1 MGCHDGNS
9 GSAVDD
15 MIARSDEDDA
25 PAELVGMEEAQR
37 LSDRTI
43 RKFKRPGT
51 LQWNN
56 RDGHH
61 FPNQIRITGVMR
73 VYARQ
78 SHQRDAK
85 RLLDLI
91 VGKVREGT
99 GPRDG
104 GSSCQTIAPAQAKIS
119 SSRSAAE
126 NAERLLCKMW
136 NEHDCC
142 RTNDGRR
149 RSALLPDVVMYSAVI
164 SPYATCLD
172 QSHGIGC
179 AWELLPELEGL
190 AARELDEACFGPE

>member
-1 MGCHDGNS
+1 MGRHEGNS
-9 GSAVDD
+9 SGAVDD
-15 MIARSDEDDA
+15 MIVGSDKDDA

-37 LSDRTI
+37 MSDRTI

-85 RLLDLI
+85 RLLNLI
-91 VGKVREGT
+91 VGEVCEGT

-104 GSSCQTIAPAQAKIS
+104 GSSCRTIAPTQAKIS
-119 SSRSAAE
+119 
-126 NAERLLCKMW
+126 
-136 NEHDCC
+136 
-142 RTNDGRR
+142 
-149 RSALLPDVVMYSAVI
+149 
-164 SPYATCLD
+164 
-172 QSHGIGC
+172 
-179 AWELLPELEGL
+179 
-190 AARELDEACFGPE
+190 